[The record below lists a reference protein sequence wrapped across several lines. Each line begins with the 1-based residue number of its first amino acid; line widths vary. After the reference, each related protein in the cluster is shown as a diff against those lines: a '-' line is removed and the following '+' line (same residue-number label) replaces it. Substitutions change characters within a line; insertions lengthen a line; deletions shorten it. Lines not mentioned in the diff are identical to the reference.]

1 MDANH
6 FTSLHC
12 GSTSGSM
19 VPITP
24 YEIWQLNKYGNFIK
38 EKSDY
43 ECMDYT
49 WLERKAALQPENT
62 NEDPSDRDSSEIF

>member
-12 GSTSGSM
+12 RTITGSV

-24 YEIWQLNKYGNFIK
+24 YEKWQQNKYGNFIK
-38 EKSDY
+38 ETSDY

-49 WLERKAALQPENT
+49 WLERKADLQPENT
-62 NEDPSDRDSSEIF
+62 NENPSDRDSS